1 MSDVTQESWKGH
13 AIDLRAIPV
22 RRIVTR
28 LSALDGY
35 IAIVRIERNDEVS
48 ADRHLPRFSKRWTS
62 ADEARRDAVEYAV
75 KSD

>member
-22 RRIVTR
+22 RPIVTR

>member
-48 ADRHLPRFSKRWTS
+48 ADRHLPRFSERWTS
-62 ADEARRDAVEYAV
+62 ATEARRDAVEYAV

>member
-13 AIDLRAIPV
+13 VIDLRAIPV
-22 RRIVTR
+22 RPIVTR

-48 ADRHLPRFSKRWTS
+48 ADRHLPRFSERWTS
-62 ADEARRDAVEYAV
+62 AGEARRDAVEYAV

>member
-22 RRIVTR
+22 RRIVIR

>member
-1 MSDVTQESWKGH
+1 M
-13 AIDLRAIPV
+13 IDLRAIPV
-22 RRIVTR
+22 RPIVTR

-48 ADRHLPRFSKRWTS
+48 ADRHLPRFSERWTS
-62 ADEARRDAVEYAV
+62 AGEARRDAVEYAV

>member
-1 MSDVTQESWKGH
+1 VSDVTQESWKGH

-28 LSALDGY
+28 LSALEGY
-35 IAIVRIERNDEVS
+35 IAIVRIERNDEVL
-48 ADRHLPRFSKRWTS
+48 ADRYLPRFSKRWTS
-62 ADEARRDAVEYAV
+62 AGEARRDAVEYAV

>member
-28 LSALDGY
+28 LSALEGY
-35 IAIVRIERNDEVS
+35 IAIVRIERNDEVL

-62 ADEARRDAVEYAV
+62 AGEARRDAVEYAV

>member
-1 MSDVTQESWKGH
+1 MSDVTQESWKGL
-13 AIDLRAIPV
+13 AIDIRAIPV

-48 ADRHLPRFSKRWTS
+48 ADRHLPRFSERWTS
-62 ADEARRDAVEYAV
+62 ATEARRDAVEYAV

>member
-1 MSDVTQESWKGH
+1 MSDVTQESWKRH

-22 RRIVTR
+22 RPIVTR

-48 ADRHLPRFSKRWTS
+48 ADRHLPRFSERWTS

>member
-1 MSDVTQESWKGH
+1 MSEVTQESWKRH
-13 AIDLRAIPV
+13 AIDIRAIPV

-28 LSALDGY
+28 LSALEGY
-35 IAIVRIERNDEVS
+35 IAIVRIERNDEVL

-62 ADEARRDAVEYAV
+62 AGEARRDAVEYAV

>member
-1 MSDVTQESWKGH
+1 MQESWKRH

-35 IAIVRIERNDEVS
+35 IAIVRIERNDEVL

-62 ADEARRDAVEYAV
+62 AGEARRDAVEYAV

>member
-13 AIDLRAIPV
+13 VIDLRAIPV
-22 RRIVTR
+22 RPIVTR

-62 ADEARRDAVEYAV
+62 AGEARRDAVEYAV

>member
-13 AIDLRAIPV
+13 VIDLRAIPV
-22 RRIVTR
+22 RPIVTR

-48 ADRHLPRFSKRWTS
+48 ADRHLPRFSERWTS
-62 ADEARRDAVEYAV
+62 ATEARCDAVEYAV

>member
-1 MSDVTQESWKGH
+1 M
-13 AIDLRAIPV
+13 
-22 RRIVTR
+22 TR
-28 LSALDGY
+28 LSALGGY